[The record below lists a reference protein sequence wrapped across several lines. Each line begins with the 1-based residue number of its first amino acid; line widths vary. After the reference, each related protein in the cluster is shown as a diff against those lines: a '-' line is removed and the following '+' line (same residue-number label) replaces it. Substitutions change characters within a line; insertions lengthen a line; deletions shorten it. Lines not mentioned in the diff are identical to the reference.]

1 MATRFVATQTRSALD
16 ALATEHE
23 RTTAEQDAFAEFHDR
38 ITAMDVSQA
47 SLDNGH
53 DQRLGVQAIMQ
64 SQPNKQ
70 LQRVRKAYRETIM
83 SVSHYNKEY
92 HDLLPESLAK
102 EFGPEI
108 ASALTTGK
116 QFTSPLRDQLLKEN
130 QQARAERTTFLKSLS
145 RETEDLRSV
154 NELITEIGSNLDT
167 LNIRS
172 LETWAIAD
180 LTESHNQLLAAEERC
195 EELSTMRQS
204 TLQNPRIPGPTTNDL
219 DLNEYLYQSLSIT
232 YPVLADLADLADTL
246 RTERSRVECT
256 LCSY

>member
-1 MATRFVATQTRSALD
+1 MAIRFVATQTRSALD
-16 ALATEHE
+16 ALATEHK
-23 RTTAEQDAFAEFHDR
+23 RTTAEQDAFAEFRNR

-47 SLDNGH
+47 SLENRH
-53 DQRLGVQAIMQ
+53 DQRLGVQAMIQ

-70 LQRVRKAYRETIM
+70 LQRVREAYRETIM
-83 SVSHYNKEY
+83 SVSHYDEEY
-92 HDLLPESLAK
+92 HDLLSESLAE
-102 EFGPEI
+102 EFGLEI

-116 QFTSPLRDQLLKEN
+116 QFTPPLRDQLLKEN

-145 RETEDLRSV
+145 REIEDLRSAD
-154 NELITEIGSNLDT
+154 ELITEIGSNLDT

-172 LETWAIAD
+172 LEMWPIAD
-180 LTESHNQLLAAEERC
+180 LTETHNQLLATEERC
-195 EELSTMRQS
+195 EELATMRQA
-204 TLQNPRIPGPTTNDL
+204 TLQNPRIPGPTSTDL